1 MEQSQS
7 SLKYLIILFT
17 GALLCFP
24 ATLPAQEVE
33 IDTSDYLPLFYKGA
47 LEYNLMNAAS
57 KGYTNE
63 VARMINMGAE
73 VDAETS
79 EGGTALI
86 FAVTHYQ
93 ADVVNLL
100 LDNNA
105 DPNKT
110 TSKYETP
117 LLITIKIRSSRQ
129 LIDNKPN
136 KELVID
142 SLGMAIIEALL
153 RHGAEINFQ
162 DRYDATPLNYASI
175 YGLTGFADMLIY
187 YGAEIDK
194 KSYDG
199 TTPLMSAIWAG
210 YKDIA
215 DLLIH
220 NGANL
225 ESRDSDGNTPLL
237 IAAQNGDT
245 LILDML
251 LKNGVDLYEKNDYNW
266 DALDISIRSG
276 QKDAVEWLLRKGK
289 KWSDTGRKVLNYY
302 DVAANYGRK
311 DIMGLL
317 ESNNFPSK
325 YRPHFNQMDL
335 SISTKFNIRDIYTG
349 FNFAFTEPLRNIGMM
364 VGFDT
369 KLWYTR
375 VLVEVDNTHYYQYM
389 DKSSLAY
396 AGLFKDFKLTDNILK
411 SNIYF
416 SPSISGAYFFGNK
429 FKGTEESPASK
440 FKVVPALTIK
450 FENKNYIFST
460 GIELMTTDFHGI
472 WPIWLRIGFWHK
484 FFFDSARM
492 QGKNIKWY

>member
-1 MEQSQS
+1 MEQSRS
-7 SLKYLIILFT
+7 SLRFFIILIT

-24 ATLPAQEVE
+24 ATLTAQEVV
-33 IDTSDYLPLFYKGA
+33 IDTSGYLPLFYNGA

-57 KGYTNE
+57 KGNTTE
-63 VARMINMGAE
+63 VARMINQGAD

-79 EGGTALI
+79 QGGTALI
-86 FAVTHYQ
+86 FAVSRYC

-110 TSKYETP
+110 TAKNETP
-117 LLITIKIRSSRQ
+117 LIIAIKSRNLLQ
-129 LIDNKPN
+129 LINDAPN
-136 KELVID
+136 NEQVVD
-142 SLGMAIIEALL
+142 SIGMAVIESLL

-162 DRYDATPLNYASI
+162 DKYGVTALNYASI
-175 YGLTGFADMLIY
+175 YGFTGFADILIY

-194 KSYDG
+194 KSNDG
-199 TTPLMSAIWAG
+199 TTPLMSAVWAG
-210 YKDIA
+210 YDDIA

-225 ESRDSDGNTPLL
+225 ESRDSEGNTPFL

-245 LILDML
+245 LMLDLL
-251 LKNGVDLYEKNDYNW
+251 LKDGVDLFEKNNYNW

-276 QKDAVEWLLRKGK
+276 QKDAIEWLLRKGNR
-289 KWSDTGRKVLNYY
+289 WNDPGRDVINYY
-302 DVAANYGRK
+302 NVAANYGRK

-317 ESNNFPSK
+317 ENNNLPSK

-335 SISTKFNIRDIYTG
+335 SLSTKFNTRDIYTG
-349 FNFAFTEPLRNIGMM
+349 FNMAFKEPLKNIG
-364 VGFDT
+364 VIAGFDT

-375 VLVEVDNTHYYQYM
+375 VLVKESGNNYYQYL

-396 AGLFKDFKLTDNILK
+396 AGLFKDFKLTDNIFK

-416 SPSISGAYFFGNK
+416 SSSISGAYFFGNK
-429 FKGTEESPASK
+429 FKGTEKSPASK
-440 FKVVPALTIK
+440 FKVIPALTVK
-450 FENKNYIFST
+450 FENKYYSFNS
-460 GIELMTTDFHGI
+460 GIEGMTSGFYGI
-472 WPIWLRIGFWHK
+472 WPIWIRIGFSHK
-484 FFFDSARM
+484 FFFDSSRI
-492 QGKNIKWY
+492 QGKNVKWY